1 MLPELFSTQ
10 AFSRKVLNKSLAD
23 GTLIKVGRG
32 HVIKPLNSPDKW
44 KRIRHVK
51 LGQIASHALRCNTP
65 PIYIGVTAAML
76 HGLAATSP
84 RTDTAIH
91 TAGHHF
97 EKKLLPAWID
107 LDTSSGQP
115 IRTPMPPT
123 PLICHK
129 IDVSKDN
136 TKYLGHHLRVTDLA
150 TTTLHCT
157 AWLPT
162 ENAQAIADSAAKK
175 LITGWETA
183 NRSKQQALLKQIP
196 HLQAQMTN
204 LGNKYCNKSGA
215 AQAREILANMDP
227 RFESYAES
235 LLHLASRLAQVKGL
249 IPQFEVK
256 VSAAQSYYLDAA
268 IPKFRTAFE
277 IDGMQKYHSADPE
290 QTYAA
295 IQGEKSRQSQL
306 QKLGWHIY
314 RFTYE
319 DVSDVFGFAN
329 FLRSRLGTA
338 WDGVSIPP
346 WYRLRNSRLNL

>member
-1 MLPELFSTQ
+1 
-10 AFSRKVLNKSLAD
+10 
-23 GTLIKVGRG
+23 
-32 HVIKPLNSPDKW
+32 
-44 KRIRHVK
+44 
-51 LGQIASHALRCNTP
+51 
-65 PIYIGVTAAML
+65 ML

-183 NRSKQQALLKQIP
+183 NRSKQQTLLKQIP

-204 LGNKYCNKSGA
+204 LGNKYCNKTGA

-256 VSAAQSYYLDAA
+256 VSPPKATTLTLRFQS
-268 IPKFRTAFE
+268 F
-277 IDGMQKYHSADPE
+277 G
-290 QTYAA
+290 
-295 IQGEKSRQSQL
+295 QL
-306 QKLGWHIY
+306 SK
-314 RFTYE
+314 
-319 DVSDVFGFAN
+319 
-329 FLRSRLGTA
+329 
-338 WDGVSIPP
+338 
-346 WYRLRNSRLNL
+346 